1 MVSRLTTCWAA
12 SWRPSPFHA
21 DGCAVMAIS
30 GRFVLLVLLGVVPVL
45 VLPGWGTV
53 FLVAAVLSVL
63 AAVDLLLAG
72 SLRAVRLRR
81 ETPGNVTLGGTAE
94 SVLIV
99 QNGGRRR
106 LQAILRDAWQPSA
119 GAANPVQDIDVPAGE
134 GRRVR
139 VRLRPS
145 RRGDLKVPHVTLR
158 SFGPLLLAARQRTI
172 ACPGSLRVLPPFKSR
187 RHLPSK
193 LRKLR
198 ELDGKAA
205 VQIRGAGTEFDSL
218 RDYVR
223 GDDVRSID
231 WRATARRSAV
241 VVRTWRP
248 ERDRRVVMVLDTSR
262 NSAARVGDEPRLDTG
277 IEAALLLGVLAER
290 GGDRV
295 DFLAFDR
302 RPRARAGSGGRGNL
316 LGQLVQ
322 AMAPLDAELIE
333 MDWAAV
339 PGQVRAASA
348 HRSMVVLL
356 TSLDGGAPEEGLIPA
371 AARLAREHLVVV
383 AAVRDPQLGAMLEA
397 RDTAAGVF
405 RAAAAER
412 ALLQRQAVS
421 AELRLHGVEVVD
433 AEPHELPPRLAD
445 TYIRLKAAGRL

>member
-1 MVSRLTTCWAA
+1 
-12 SWRPSPFHA
+12 
-21 DGCAVMAIS
+21 MAIS
-30 GRFVLLVLLGVVPVL
+30 GRYVLLVLLGLVPVL
-45 VLPGWGTV
+45 LLPGWGTV
-53 FLVAAVLSVL
+53 LLVAAVLAGL
-63 AAVDLLLAG
+63 AALDLLLAA
-72 SLRAVRLRR
+72 SLRQVRVTRS
-81 ETPGNVTLGGTAE
+81 EPGNVTLHSSADA
-94 SVLIV
+94 VLTV
-99 QNGGRRR
+99 GNDGSRR
-106 LQAILRDAWQPSA
+106 LRGILRDAWQPSA
-119 GAANPVQDIDVPAGE
+119 GAQNAVQKISVPAAE
-134 GRRVR
+134 SRRVT
-139 VRLRPS
+139 VRLRPA
-145 RRGDLKVPHVTLR
+145 RRGDLKAPHVTLR
-158 SFGPLLLAARQRTI
+158 SFGPLLLAARQRTL
-172 ACPGSLRVLPPFKSR
+172 ACPGSLRVLPPFHSR

-262 NSAARVGDEPRLDTG
+262 TSAARIDDETRLDTG
-277 IEAALLLGVLAER
+277 MEAALLLGVLAER

-302 RPRARAGSGGRGNL
+302 RTRARAGSAGKGNL

-322 AMAPLDAELIE
+322 AMAPLEAELIE
-333 MDWAAV
+333 MDWPAV
-339 PGQVRAASA
+339 PAQVRALSA
-348 HRSMVVLL
+348 HRSLVVLL
-356 TSLDGGAPEEGLIPA
+356 TSLDGGAPEEGLLPVA
-371 AARLAREHLVVV
+371 AQLARQHVVVV
-383 AAVRDPQLGAMLEA
+383 AAVLDPQLGAMLQE

-412 ALLQRQAVS
+412 ALLQRAAIS
-421 AELRLHGVEVVD
+421 TELRQHGVEVVD
-433 AEPHELPPRLAD
+433 AEPHQLPPRLAD
-445 TYIRLKAAGRL
+445 MYIRLKAAGTL